1 MESWRAVGVL
11 NGVGREGFAKKMKF
25 GQRLNGGEVGRL
37 QAIWLK
43 NLPSGRNGKYKV
55 TQVEENL
62 ESSQNSMETGGP
74 GVEQVQ
80 EAHRRRDCR
89 AAEEG

>member
-1 MESWRAVGVL
+1 MELL
-11 NGVGREGFAKKMKF
+11 NVVGREGFAKMKF
-25 GQRLNGGEVGRL
+25 GKRLKGSDVGRL

-43 NLPSGRNGKYKV
+43 NIPSGKNGKYKV

-62 ESSQNSMETGGP
+62 ESSQNGMEAGGP

-80 EAHRRRDCR
+80 ETHRRRDCR
-89 AAEEG
+89 CS